1 MIETPKNLT
10 RNILLGLLLGFLVAS
25 FFYYTN
31 FFPTTF
37 KNFIQEY
44 IFNLGGDIFLNL
56 LKLMVVPL
64 VFFSLVSGISSLSD
78 MRSLGSITIKTVGL
92 YLFTTAIAVSMAL
105 LVGSIIQPGAGY
117 SSGYPEE

>member
-56 LKLMVVPL
+56 LKLIGLPL
-64 VFFSLVSGISSLSD
+64 NQYHENSLDAVKIE
-78 MRSLGSITIKTVGL
+78 L
-92 YLFTTAIAVSMAL
+92 YLELCKNFFTHCLIDVIFTNG
-105 LVGSIIQPGAGY
+105 LVT
-117 SSGYPEE
+117 

>member
-10 RNILLGLLLGFLVAS
+10 RNILLGLFLGFLVAS

-78 MRSLGSITIKTVGL
+78 MRSLGSITIKTV
-92 YLFTTAIAVSMAL
+92 
-105 LVGSIIQPGAGY
+105 
-117 SSGYPEE
+117 